1 MSITRL
7 QQARQM
13 YAMGQR
19 VAKTLDG
26 SRPGYGGPQDYGDEA
41 AGRGACS
48 GSGDTGDFGSEKAN
62 VANTKS
68 AETNLGMD
76 NRDRAIANQYKNMPT
91 PTVTLGEDKFGNPIT
106 VKTTY
111 QEKRAR
117 QQVLDALNKKGISSF
132 DPRVTKKGFN
142 FLNPNNLINS
152 FAPKE
157 QKKFGIMDLAL
168 IAASGGLL
176 GPKIATGAKMFN
188 TAKSISKFANNIGLT
203 DTNVIDSFTSNFSD
217 KFNNFDKGTTTKNNT
232 INNTINNGG
241 GEGITSLE
249 NQAGNYDEYILLLQ
263 KLQTGNIS
271 DAERNRYNVLKSNL
285 GI

>member
-19 VAKTLDG
+19 VAKTIDG
-26 SRPGYGGPQDYGDEA
+26 SRPGYRGDRGYQGGATNQGG
-41 AGRGACS
+41 AGNPGS
-48 GSGDTGDFGSEKAN
+48 GSGSGGGNGGGNRPETERYNPHTDSGTSKTSVATGDEIR
-62 VANTKS
+62 S
-68 AETNLGMD
+68 A
-76 NRDRAIANQYKNMPT
+76 NRDFIQTLNTNNAIRAAQT
-91 PTVTLGEDKFGNPIT
+91 GTKF
-106 VKTTY
+106 
-111 QEKRAR
+111 
-117 QQVLDALNKKGISSF
+117 
-132 DPRVTKKGFN
+132 
-142 FLNPNNLINS
+142 NPNNFMTT

-157 QKKFGIMDLAL
+157 QKKFGIMDLVM

-188 TAKSISKFANNIGLT
+188 TAKNISKFANNIGLT